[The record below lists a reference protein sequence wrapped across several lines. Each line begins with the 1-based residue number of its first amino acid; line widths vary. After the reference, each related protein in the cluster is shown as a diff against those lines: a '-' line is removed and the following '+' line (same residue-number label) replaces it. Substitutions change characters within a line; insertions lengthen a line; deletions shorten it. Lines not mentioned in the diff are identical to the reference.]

1 MSKIHRLIWTRQFD
15 QLIKPQIEDCEVLGL
30 LKNLVI
36 IIFIASFA
44 LSGCSGPDAQ
54 TAGSK
59 ALAEAICTFDKNLKK
74 ETQDFTKCVSE
85 FFN

>member
-1 MSKIHRLIWTRQFD
+1 M
-15 QLIKPQIEDCEVLGL
+15 
-30 LKNLVI
+30 
-36 IIFIASFA
+36 FIASFA

-74 ETQDFTKCVSE
+74 ETQGFRKCVKE
-85 FFN
+85 YPN